1 MAPEARGGECVIVY
15 RIIKTCGEEIVR
27 ELSRLGKA
35 IETYH
40 NFKTDPPVSC
50 KILEF
55 VFVDEFFRDVG
66 EVYTC
71 IFATI
76 ERSDQVKVFYVEG
89 EKLGT
94 LSRENNVDE

>member
-66 EVYTC
+66 ESDTC
-71 IFATI
+71 IFKRI
-76 ERSDQVKVFYVEG
+76 KRSAQVKVLDAEG
-89 EKLGT
+89 EKTGA
-94 LSRENNVDE
+94 